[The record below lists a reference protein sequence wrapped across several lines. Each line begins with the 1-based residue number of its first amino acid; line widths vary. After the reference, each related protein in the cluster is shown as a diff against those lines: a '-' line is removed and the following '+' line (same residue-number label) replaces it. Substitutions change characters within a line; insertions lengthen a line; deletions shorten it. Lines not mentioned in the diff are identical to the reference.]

1 MSYCV
6 NCGVELNPGA
16 ARCPLCQTPVVNPQQ
31 PVDTAAASFFPTRRA
46 EVAPVS
52 KRALALL
59 LTMMLASVALCCA
72 LLNLVLKP
80 HYSWYLFVVGGA
92 AMLWVW
98 FVLPLLVRRV
108 PLWVRLLLDVG
119 AVGLYVFLISLALRG
134 QAWFVGLAVP
144 ILGVAAV
151 TVLALGL
158 LLRRGHSVL
167 TTLTM
172 LLLAAGLFCLGTEA
186 CCDLYL
192 TGRWTPGWSLVV
204 LVCCVG
210 LCIPLA
216 VVRRVPSLREEVRRR
231 FHF

>member
-16 ARCPLCQTPVVNPQQ
+16 ACCPLCQTPVVNPRQ
-31 PVDTAAASFFPTRRA
+31 PVDTAAVPFFPTRRA

-52 KRALALL
+52 KRELALL
-59 LTMMLASVALCCA
+59 LTTMLASVALCCA
-72 LLNLVLKP
+72 LLNLVLESQ
-80 HYSWYLFVVGGA
+80 YNWYLFVAGGA

-98 FVLPLLVRRV
+98 FVFPLLVRRV
-108 PLWVRLLLDVG
+108 SLWVRLLLDVG
-119 AVGLYVFLISLALRG
+119 AVGLYVFLISLALQGR
-134 QAWFVGLAVP
+134 AWFAGLAVP

-172 LLLAAGLFCLGTEA
+172 LLAAAGLFCLGTEA

-192 TGRWTPGWSLVV
+192 TGQWTPSWSLVV

-210 LCIPLA
+210 LCIPLV
-216 VVRRVPSLREEVRRR
+216 VVRRVSSLREEVRRR